1 MINKFKKISLGL
13 AVVMSVGLATPA
25 YAKSEF
31 YEGDILALGEDLTK
45 AQEESVRDFL
55 NAPDGTR
62 TIIVTDETIIEQLG
76 LDPNN
81 PANYAGG
88 CYSSAYVKLLDG
100 NKGITV
106 DARNLT
112 EVTSSMLMNALI
124 TSGITSA
131 KVKVTA
137 PFKVTGTSALSGI
150 LAGIEDVSGFEISLK
165 QKETAQKEI
174 ETTVEIAEE
183 VGQEEAS
190 TIINDIKTEVIKEQ
204 PKNEKEIT
212 KIVNNITKEYNIEI
226 SDKSKESLVTLMTDV
241 NDLELNYSELKG
253 ALTQAGDTLKD
264 KLKDLGVKLKEEG
277 FFEKIWNFISDLW
290 NKFLS
295 LFEKDDTESV
305 KEPEEAVQVENN
317 TVSDEVILDEKVEE
331 DLSNI
336 DIKNDNQVD
345 NKVNNSEEVSS
356 EGSEDISIESTE
368 STDNSQNTS
377 NTTVEEGQVQE
388 NIGE

>member
-1 MINKFKKISLGL
+1 MKMINKFKKIALSL

-31 YEGDILALGEDLTK
+31 NDGDILALGEDLTK
-45 AQEESVRDFL
+45 DQEEKVREFL

-62 TIIVTDETIIEQLG
+62 TITVTDETIIEQLG
-76 LDPNN
+76 LDPND

-100 NKGITV
+100 DKGITV

-212 KIVNNITKEYNIEI
+212 KIVDNITKEYNVEI
-226 SDKSKESLVTLMTDV
+226 SDKSKESLVTLMTDL
-241 NDLELNYSELKG
+241 NDLDLDYSELKG

-295 LFEKDDTESV
+295 LFEKDDTESA
-305 KEPEEAVQVENN
+305 KEAEEAVQVENN

-331 DLSNI
+331 DLSNM
-336 DIKNDNQVD
+336 DIQNDNKVD
-345 NKVNNSEEVSS
+345 NKVNNSEEISS
-356 EGSEDISIESTE
+356 ENSEEISGESTN
-368 STDNSQNTS
+368 NSQNTS
-377 NTTVEEGQVQE
+377 NITAEEEQVQQ

>member
-1 MINKFKKISLGL
+1 
-13 AVVMSVGLATPA
+13 
-25 YAKSEF
+25 
-31 YEGDILALGEDLTK
+31 
-45 AQEESVRDFL
+45 
-55 NAPDGTR
+55 
-62 TIIVTDETIIEQLG
+62 
-76 LDPNN
+76 
-81 PANYAGG
+81 
-88 CYSSAYVKLLDG
+88 
-100 NKGITV
+100 
-106 DARNLT
+106 
-112 EVTSSMLMNALI
+112 MNALI

-150 LAGIEDVSGFEISLK
+150 LAGIEDVSGVEISLK

>member
-1 MINKFKKISLGL
+1 MKMINKFKKIALSL

-31 YEGDILALGEDLTK
+31 NDGDILALGEDLTK
-45 AQEESVRDFL
+45 DQEEKVREFL

-62 TIIVTDETIIEQLG
+62 TITVTDETIIEQLG
-76 LDPNN
+76 LDPND

-100 NKGITV
+100 DKGITV

-212 KIVNNITKEYNIEI
+212 KIVDNITKEYNVEI
-226 SDKSKESLVTLMTDV
+226 SDKSKESLVTLMTDL
-241 NDLELNYSELKG
+241 NDLDLDYSELKG

-295 LFEKDDTESV
+295 LFEKDDTESA
-305 KEPEEAVQVENN
+305 KEAEEAVQVENN

-331 DLSNI
+331 DLSNM
-336 DIKNDNQVD
+336 DIQNDNKVD
-345 NKVNNSEEVSS
+345 NKVNNSEEISS
-356 EGSEDISIESTE
+356 ENSEEIGGESTN
-368 STDNSQNTS
+368 NSQNTS
-377 NTTVEEGQVQE
+377 NITAEEEQVQQ

>member
-150 LAGIEDVSGFEISLK
+150 LAGIEDVSGVEISLK

-190 TIINDIKTEVIKEQ
+190 TIINDIKSEVIKEQ

-212 KIVNNITKEYNIEI
+212 KIVINITKDYNIEI

-317 TVSDEVILDEKVEE
+317 TVCDEVILDEKVEE

>member
-150 LAGIEDVSGFEISLK
+150 LAGIEDVSGVEISLK

>member
-150 LAGIEDVSGFEISLK
+150 LAGIEDVSGVEISLK

-356 EGSEDISIESTE
+356 EGSEDISIESRE

>member
-88 CYSSAYVKLLDG
+88 CFSSAYGMLLDG

-112 EVTSSMLMNALI
+112 EVTSSMLKNALI

-131 KVKVTA
+131 KVIVTA

-150 LAGIEDVSGFEISLK
+150 LAGIEDVSGVEISLK

-241 NDLELNYSELKG
+241 YDLELNYSEFKG

-264 KLKDLGVKLKEEG
+264 
-277 FFEKIWNFISDLW
+277 
-290 NKFLS
+290 
-295 LFEKDDTESV
+295 
-305 KEPEEAVQVENN
+305 
-317 TVSDEVILDEKVEE
+317 
-331 DLSNI
+331 
-336 DIKNDNQVD
+336 
-345 NKVNNSEEVSS
+345 
-356 EGSEDISIESTE
+356 
-368 STDNSQNTS
+368 
-377 NTTVEEGQVQE
+377 
-388 NIGE
+388 

>member
-62 TIIVTDETIIEQLG
+62 TIIVTDETILEQLG

-150 LAGIEDVSGFEISLK
+150 LAGIEDVSGVEISLK